1 MEIQAFLKKVSLM
14 RALQKRYFQLKKAGN
29 STAALG
35 VLRECKALETQ
46 VDDEL
51 PTQIVKCETPK
62 LF

>member
-1 MEIQAFLKKVSLM
+1 MTTQAFLKKVAMM
-14 RALQKRYFQLKKAGN
+14 RQLQKRYYHLQKAGKTN
-29 STAALG
+29 DAHK